1 MTTRTLTHPTP
12 GPVTL
17 DARTF
22 AADIEVTVTDTTHAT
37 VTISTTDTDGPAHEA
52 VAGARLEHGW
62 GVLTAR
68 VEDRDAGGGITVVR
82 RGSSVSISAV
92 TVGPNVS
99 IIGGRVFMNGAEVT
113 DTHTGSAPVTVRAE
127 LPRGSKIQAQTE
139 AGAVTTR
146 GPLALAWARTVSGD
160 VTIERTETATVTTTS
175 GDVTIEQA
183 DTATPT
189 TTSGDIEIREARRIF
204 VRTNSGDTLIDRA
217 ETIQTQSVSG
227 DVIIHEATGYTD
239 TRTVSGDITI
249 RHSGHQ
255 TPLTH
260 TVSGRVRVTAVR
272 PSR

>member
-1 MTTRTLTHPTP
+1 MTTRTLTHPTA

-22 AADIEVTVTDTTHAT
+22 TADIEVAVTDTAHAT
-37 VTISTTDTDGPAHEA
+37 VTISTPDIDGPAHEA
-52 VAGARLEHGW
+52 VAGARMEHSL
-62 GVLTAR
+62 GVLTAH
-68 VEDRDAGGGITVVR
+68 VEDRDAGGGITIVR
-82 RGSSVSISAV
+82 RGGSVSIRAV
-92 TVGPNVS
+92 TVAQNVEIS
-99 IIGGRVFMNGAEVT
+99 GSRVYMNGAEVT
-113 DTHTGSAPVTVRAE
+113 DTLPGHAPVTVRAE
-127 LPRGSKIQAQTE
+127 LPRGSKIQAHTE

-146 GPLALAWARTVSGD
+146 GPLVSAWARTVSGD
-160 VTIERTETATVTTTS
+160 VTIERAEAATVTTTS

-183 DTATPT
+183 DTATPA

-204 VRTNSGDTLIDRA
+204 VRTVSGDTLIDRA

-227 DVIIHEATGYTD
+227 DVTIHEATGYTD
-239 TRTVSGDITI
+239 ARTVSGDIHI

-260 TVSGRVRVTAVR
+260 TVSGRVRVRAVS